1 MRTDPDDTHV
11 PDPVLAAGRGAVP
24 DVSGRER
31 APRPDPPQ
39 AWSPVVV
46 AFVLVT
52 VAGLVL
58 GCVHLTQGTA
68 SLGLADLW
76 AFVTGSADG
85 DTREVAAVLL
95 ASRVPRLVAA
105 AAVGVALGFSGTLL
119 QSVARN
125 PLASP
130 DTLAV
135 NAGAHLTLTAVAVFG
150 VSLPF
155 YLDNALAL
163 IGGLLGAALVLALS
177 RGGADGPSRLILAGS
192 AITLALQSLV
202 TVLLVLFEEQ
212 TLGLFAWGSGSTVQ
226 SGADRVLLA
235 LSLLAVGLVAAVL
248 LAHRLDLLAL
258 GDDAATVLGVS
269 VRATRVVVV
278 GIAVLLAA
286 TAVTVAGPIGFVGLA
301 APLLARLLSRRIRGL
316 GRHGVLLP
324 FAGLLG
330 AVVVIGS
337 DVGLRAVLP
346 TTVTNL
352 IPTGIVTTLL
362 GAGLLVWFAR
372 RLPDGAPVT
381 RATSGSLG
389 RPRTTRVASTVIT
402 VAGLLL
408 VGALVAGLLLGD
420 RLVLLGDV
428 GHYVSGLA
436 GREVDLELGRR
447 IPRVGAALF
456 AGAALGLAGA
466 ITQAIARNPLAEPGL
481 LGVSAGAGLGA
492 VTVLQLVPGVG
503 VWPMT
508 GAALA
513 GAALVTG
520 AVFALAHRGGLG
532 AQRLVIIG
540 VGMQAGVFALIT
552 TVILATAPYDTNLA
566 LTWLAGS
573 TYGRTLDH
581 LIPVVVVLLLALPL
595 VMALRRDLDV
605 LALDD
610 DTPRVLGLAVDRHR
624 LGLLATAAALTAA
637 AVCAVGVVGFVGL
650 VAPHA
655 ARALVGARHSR
666 VLPLSMILGAL
677 LVSLADTVGRTV
689 LAPISIPVGV
699 GTALLGAPYFIYLL
713 WRTRG
718 AG

>member
-1 MRTDPDDTHV
+1 MRTHPGEAGAA
-11 PDPVLAAGRGAVP
+11 DPVLAAGRGAESASAATPPVP
-24 DVSGRER
+24 AG
-31 APRPDPPQ
+31 
-39 AWSPVVV
+39 SPTRGVGPVTL

-52 VAGLVL
+52 LLGLLLAG
-58 GCVHLTQGTA
+58 VHLTQGTA
-68 SLGLADLW
+68 SLGLGDLW
-76 AFVTGSADG
+76 AHLTGSADA
-85 DTREVAAVLL
+85 DTREIAAVLL
-95 ASRVPRLVAA
+95 ASRVPRLLAA
-105 AAVGVALGFSGTLL
+105 VAVGVALGFSGTLL

-135 NAGAHLTLTAVAVFG
+135 NAGAHLALTATAVLG
-150 VSLPF
+150 LALPF

-163 IGGLLGAALVLALS
+163 LGGLLGAALVLALS

-212 TLGLFAWGSGSTVQ
+212 TIGLFAWGSGSTVQ
-226 SGADRVLLA
+226 SGTDRVVLA
-235 LSLLAVGLVAAVL
+235 LPLLAVGIVAALL
-248 LAHRLDLLAL
+248 LAHRLDLLML
-258 GDDAATVLGVS
+258 GDDAATVLGVP
-269 VRATRVVVV
+269 VRTTRVAVI

-337 DVGLRAVLP
+337 DVGLRAALP

-352 IPTGIVTTLL
+352 IPTGIITTLL

-389 RPRTTRVASTVIT
+389 RPRTRRVA
-402 VAGLLL
+402 VALIAAAGVVL
-408 VGALVAGLLLGD
+408 VGAVVAGLLLGD

-428 GHYVSGLA
+428 GHYLSGLA

-447 IPRVGAALF
+447 LPRVGAALL

-466 ITQAIARNPLAEPGL
+466 VTQAIARNPLAEPGL

-492 VTVLQLVPGVG
+492 VTLLQLVPGVG

-508 GAALA
+508 AAALA
-513 GAALVTG
+513 GATLVSG
-520 AVFALAHRGGLG
+520 SVFALAHRGGLSS
-532 AQRLVIIG
+532 QRLVLIG
-540 VGMQAGVFALIT
+540 IGMQAGVFALIT
-552 TVILATAPYDTNLA
+552 TVILATAPWDVNLA

-581 LIPVVVVLLLALPL
+581 LIPVLVVLLVALPL
-595 VMALRRDLDV
+595 VLALRRDLDV

-610 DTPRVLGLAVDRHR
+610 DTPRVLGLPVDRHR
-624 LGLLATAAALTAA
+624 LGLLVAAAALTAA

-666 VLPLSMILGAL
+666 VLPMAMLLGAL
-677 LVSLADTVGRTV
+677 LVSLADTAGRTL

-699 GTALLGAPYFIYLL
+699 GTALLGAPYFVYLL

-718 AG
+718 SG